1 MGLAAQHVEC
11 AGGRVLVLRGPERAQ
26 LHAQQLLLRMAV
38 MADHGVVH
46 RQQTQAVAVAD
57 PHGLRMFGKE
67 RAVLLLGRTQLRV
80 HAPQLQHGAQRFG
93 QDAQVQQMLRLQRC
107 APGHPH
113 LEQAREQ
120 RAAAQRHAD
129 PPVGGLR
136 TSHILRGG
144 VRGYL

>member
-38 MADHGVVH
+38 VADHGVVH

-80 HAPQLQHGAQRFG
+80 HAPQLQHGAQRLG
-93 QDAQVQQMLRLQRC
+93 QDAQVQQMLRLQHC
-107 APGHPH
+107 ALGHPH

-129 PPVGGLR
+129 PPVGELR

-144 VRGYL
+144 VRGCL